1 MELVE
6 RSQCTGCFACE
17 KICPK
22 SCIEIVYDKMGNG
35 YPFINRDVCIE
46 CGKCNQVCPERT
58 FTEFQTI
65 KKAFAAW
72 SLNKNRRKKSA
83 SGGVAA
89 EFYDSALRQ
98 GYLICGAMYQKDF
111 QVIHVL
117 TNDKRKIEDF
127 QQSKYVFS
135 NTSDVYRKIRRQ
147 LIEQKQILFISLP
160 CKVAALKSYL
170 GKSYDDLLTVDI
182 VCHGT
187 PPYQYLKEH
196 ILGMYDLNKCKN
208 LNFRVDNEFKFCL
221 QDDNE
226 KQVYCKTGRT
236 DTYLAAFLEGLDY
249 RDSCYQCK
257 YARAERI
264 SDITLCDFWGLGSEK
279 PFNHPYTGAVSAIL
293 VNNEKGE
300 SFLKQCQ
307 DKFFLEE
314 RPVSEAI
321 KGNAQLNKPTSI
333 HKLRKVFEEKYC
345 EVGFEKAVKYCLKD
359 EMRNESML
367 IIKRKI
373 RSQLRSIAGI
383 FINRYRG

>member
-1 MELVE
+1 M
-6 RSQCTGCFACE
+6 
-17 KICPK
+17 
-22 SCIEIVYDKMGNG
+22 
-35 YPFINRDVCIE
+35 
-46 CGKCNQVCPERT
+46 
-58 FTEFQTI
+58 
-65 KKAFAAW
+65 
-72 SLNKNRRKKSA
+72 
-83 SGGVAA
+83 
-89 EFYDSALRQ
+89 
-98 GYLICGAMYQKDF
+98 
-111 QVIHVL
+111 
-117 TNDKRKIEDF
+117 
-127 QQSKYVFS
+127 
-135 NTSDVYRKIRRQ
+135 
-147 LIEQKQILFISLP
+147 
-160 CKVAALKSYL
+160 
-170 GKSYDDLLTVDI
+170 
-182 VCHGT
+182 CHGT

-196 ILGMYDLNKCKN
+196 ISGMYDLNKCKN
-208 LNFRVDNEFKFCL
+208 PNFRVDNEFKFCL
-221 QDDNE
+221 RDNNE

-264 SDITLCDFWGLGSEK
+264 SDITLCDFWGLGREK
-279 PFNHPYTGAVSAIL
+279 PFNHPYTGAISAIL

-321 KGNAQLNKPTSI
+321 KGNAQLNKPTSM

-345 EVGFEKAVKYCLKD
+345 EVGFEKAVKYCLKN

-373 RSQLRSIAGI
+373 RSRLRNIVGI